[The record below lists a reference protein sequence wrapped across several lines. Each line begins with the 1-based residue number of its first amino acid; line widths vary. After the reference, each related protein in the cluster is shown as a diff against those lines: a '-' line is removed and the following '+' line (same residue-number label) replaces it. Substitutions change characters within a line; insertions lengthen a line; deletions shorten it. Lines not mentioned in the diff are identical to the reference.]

1 MREFI
6 LGTAGHVDHGKTSL
20 VRALTGIDT
29 DRLKE
34 EKERGI
40 TIELGFAH
48 LDLPCGHRLGIID
61 VPGHEKFVKNM
72 VAGAAGMDLVAFV
85 IAADEGIMPQT
96 REHMDICQL
105 LGVRDALVVLTK
117 IDMVEADWLEL
128 VTDEVRE
135 FSRGTFL
142 AEAPIIPVSSV
153 NGTGIEELRRALDAK
168 VAAMPAAEAQGPF
181 RLAVDRVFTMKGF
194 GAVITGTALSGRLRL
209 GEELLLYPR
218 ECRGKVRGIQ
228 VHGQEQ
234 QEVEAGRR
242 TAINLQGL
250 ELDDIRRGD
259 MAASP
264 GSLAATVRLD
274 CELNLLSSWG
284 RELKHRAPVRLH
296 LGTAE
301 ILARVLLLDEAESI
315 SAGSKGVLVQLVLQ
329 EPATAWPGDR
339 FVLRSYSPVTT
350 IGGGIV
356 LHNMPKKR
364 KRTKEED
371 RRATKTLL
379 DTLRRGTQEEKLLA
393 LVEESGPAGLAHN
406 ELAVRLGL
414 FGNRLKKLID
424 APMSRGRLLL
434 VDSERQR
441 LLAPSVV
448 EGLQEG
454 LCRILAAYHQAHP
467 LRSGLGKE
475 ELRSQFQPEID
486 VKLFQYCLGAL
497 VRHGRIVQEQ
507 AELRLA
513 SHQVTLQA
521 DEAEVK
527 ENIVRIYREAGL
539 TPPNLQDLGSRLGGV
554 SDRQLKEVLVLLL
567 QEGALIKVNEAL
579 IFHAPSFAALSRQME
594 THLRQHG
601 EIDAQ
606 GFKELTG
613 LTRKY
618 SIPLLEYFDKARLT
632 IRVGDKRQLRSGK

>member
-96 REHMDICQL
+96 REHMEICQL
-105 LGVRDALVVLTK
+105 LGVRDGLVVLTK
-117 IDMVEADWLEL
+117 IDMVEPDWLEL
-128 VTDEVRE
+128 VQDEVRE
-135 FSRGTFL
+135 FCAGTFL
-142 AEAPIIPVSSV
+142 AEAPILPVSSV
-153 NGTGIEELRRALDAK
+153 SGAGIEELHQALNAK

-209 GEELLLYPR
+209 GEELMLYPR
-218 ECRGKVRGIQ
+218 TVKGKVRTIQ

-234 QEVEAGRR
+234 AEVEAGRR

-250 ELDDIRRGD
+250 ELDEIRRGD
-259 MAASP
+259 MAATP
-264 GSLAATVRLD
+264 GALASTVRLD

-315 SAGSKGVLVQLVLQ
+315 SAGTNGTLVQLVLQ
-329 EPATAWPGDR
+329 ELVTAWPGDH

-350 IGGGIV
+350 IGGGII
-356 LHNMPKKR
+356 LHNQPRKR
-364 KRTKEED
+364 KRAKEED
-371 RRATKTLL
+371 RRSSKTLL
-379 DTLRRGTQEEKLLA
+379 DILRRGTMEEKLLA
-393 LVEESGPAGLAHN
+393 LVEESGIAGLTQE

-424 APMSRGRLLL
+424 PPLSRSLLLL
-434 VDSERQR
+434 VDQR
-441 LLAPSVV
+441 YLAPTVV
-448 EGLQEG
+448 NTLQDG
-454 LCRILAAYHQAHP
+454 LCRMLTAYHQAHP
-467 LRSGLGKE
+467 LKTGIAKE
-475 ELRSQFQPEID
+475 ELRSQFQPELD
-486 VKLFQYCLGAL
+486 VRLFQYCLAGL
-497 VRHGRIVQEQ
+497 TRQGRIVQEQ
-507 AELRLA
+507 AELHLS

-521 DEAEVK
+521 DEAELK
-527 ENIVRIYREAGL
+527 TGIRRIYQEAGL
-539 TPPNLQDLGSRLGGV
+539 TPLNLPDLGPRLGGV
-554 SDRQLKEVLVLLL
+554 PEGRLKEVLSLLL
-567 QEGALIKVNEAL
+567 QEGELIKVNEAL
-579 IFHAPSFAALSRQME
+579 IFHAAALTALQQRLE
-594 THLRQHG
+594 EYLRQHG
-601 EIDAQ
+601 EIDAP
-606 GFKELTG
+606 GFKELSG

-618 SIPLLEYFDKARLT
+618 SIPLLEYFDKIRLT
-632 IRVGDKRQLRSGK
+632 IRVGDKRQLRKG